1 MKPNRVLGGMLAVL
15 IAMADLA
22 PTVVAAVPE
31 RPRARAVGVVTG
43 VLPPGPLNAI
53 TDVAGVRV
61 GHHTLVEGDNIRT
74 GVTVVLPHSGNLYL
88 EKVPAAIFVTNGFGK
103 LTGIS
108 QVQELGTI
116 ETPIA
121 LTGTLSVWRVADAL
135 AEWVLEQPGNQSVLS
150 VNPVVGECNDG
161 YLSDIRKRPV
171 GRTQLRAALSA
182 ATDGPVR
189 EGSVGA
195 GTGTRCLGFKGGIGT
210 ASRRL
215 TGSLGGWT
223 VGVLV
228 QTNFGG
234 ALAIAGVPVGVELDR
249 FEFREQLLEAGDG
262 SCMIVVATDAP
273 LDARQLGR
281 LAART
286 PLGLARVGG
295 YASHGSGDYAV
306 AFTTHADCRVAQA
319 GTDTRTPTLLRDE
332 RLSPLLLAVVEA
344 TEEAVLNSLF
354 AATTVSGRDGRTAE
368 ALPIDRVLELLRA
381 RGALT
386 VSR

>member
-1 MKPNRVLGGMLAVL
+1 MKPNRILGGMLPVW
-15 IAMADLA
+15 IAMVVLA
-22 PTVVAAVPE
+22 STVVAAVPE
-31 RPRARAVGVVTG
+31 RPRARAAGVVIG

-182 ATDGPVR
+182 ATDGPVH

-306 AFTTHADCRVAQA
+306 AFTTHTDCRVAQA